1 MGFLKKF
8 KDKLGI
14 GGVKVELKVP
24 GQVAKDSGII
34 EGTVVLTTKS
44 EQEVVD
50 ITVQLLEEYA
60 TGRGDDK
67 EEKEFELGEVKIP
80 GGFSI
85 APGDTK
91 EVPFSLPFNLV
102 KSNADDLKEMGGA
115 LGTLGKLGKFA
126 NNEKSSYFV
135 DAECDVKSAA
145 LDPSDKKEV
154 KLV

>member
-24 GQVAKDSGII
+24 GQIAKDSGII

-50 ITVQLLEEYA
+50 ITVQLLEEYT

-67 EEKEFELGEVKIP
+67 QEKEFELGEVKVP

-91 EVPFSLPFNLV
+91 EVPFSLPFTLV

-135 DAECDVKSAA
+135 DAEADVKSAA